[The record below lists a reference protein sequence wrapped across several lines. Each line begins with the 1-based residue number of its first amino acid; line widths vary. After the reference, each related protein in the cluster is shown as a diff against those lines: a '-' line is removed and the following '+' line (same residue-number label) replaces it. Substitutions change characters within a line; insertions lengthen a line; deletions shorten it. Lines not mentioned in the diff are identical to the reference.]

1 MNDLATLQ
9 GTSLVETMAGRVRGT
24 TVDGVVAFKSIPY
37 GAPTSGANRFM
48 PPRKPT
54 PWAGVRDALEYQ
66 GHAPQQGLRPASR
79 PELSDFSGAPDTSP
93 ETEDCLTLN
102 VWTPGLDQTAKR
114 PVMVWFHGGAFSY
127 GTANVAR
134 LQGSRLARRGDVVVV
149 NVNQRLNIFGFLDL
163 STIGGADFSASGNAG
178 TLDMLAA
185 LEWVRDNIARFGG
198 DPGNVTIF
206 GESGGGGKVCTLLS
220 MPSAR
225 GLFHRAI
232 VQSGAAVRLR
242 EPDRAARLTV
252 AVLKTL
258 GLTSSD
264 LVKLQSLPMEQLLAA
279 VEPALRAIG
288 PAPLP
293 LFDRYPFGPVVDGTI
308 VPRHPFDEGAPAVSA
323 DIPLLIGDMKDEMA
337 SFLARDD
344 KVWFRTLTEQE
355 MHDRVAVVAGKHTD
369 NVIETYR
376 HLYPSANAAE
386 RLIATLTD
394 SNFRIRSLIV
404 AGHKAKQAGAPVYM
418 YSFEWETPV
427 QEGRLK
433 APHALDVPFTFD
445 TIDLT
450 NATDR
455 SEAAHRLAATM
466 SGTWAAF
473 AQTGV
478 PEHTSIPRWPAYD
491 LASRATL
498 MLDAECRVENDPR
511 SETRQLW
518 QTITGR

>member
-1 MNDLATLQ
+1 VNDLATLQ

-206 GESGGGGKVCTLLS
+206 GESAGSFSV
-220 MPSAR
+220 SAVMASSEAH
-225 GLFHRAI
+225 GLFQKAI
-232 VQSGAAVRLR
+232 GESGAAFFNSAIAF
-242 EPDRAARLTV
+242 D
-252 AVLKTL
+252 
-258 GLTSSD
+258 
-264 LVKLQSLPMEQLLAA
+264 SLPAREQ
-279 VEPALRAIG
+279 
-288 PAPLP
+288 
-293 LFDRYPFGPVVDGTI
+293 
-308 VPRHPFDEGAPAVSA
+308 
-323 DIPLLIGDMKDEMA
+323 
-337 SFLARDD
+337 RD
-344 KVWFRTLTEQE
+344 RTL
-355 MHDRVAVVAGKHTD
+355 
-369 NVIETYR
+369 I
-376 HLYPSANAAE
+376 
-386 RLIATLTD
+386 
-394 SNFRIRSLIV
+394 
-404 AGHKAKQAGAPVYM
+404 
-418 YSFEWETPV
+418 
-427 QEGRLK
+427 
-433 APHALDVPFTFD
+433 
-445 TIDLT
+445 
-450 NATDR
+450 
-455 SEAAHRLAATM
+455 
-466 SGTWAAF
+466 
-473 AQTGV
+473 
-478 PEHTSIPRWPAYD
+478 
-491 LASRATL
+491 RATL
-498 MLDAECRVENDPR
+498 GEQTLAELRAMPAQKLLNAFFKPGSALNFVFVPDIDGYFLRESLPAVFAAGQQNDVPLLAGWNHDEGSFALAAAPKRTTVDSMKAAAQKEFGAHAADFLRLYSADTDAEAERSREDFLGDRFIAWSTWRWMEVQASTGKQPIYRYRFDLAPPGDPNGPRLGAYHSSEIEYVFGQLDQKADVGWRPQDRKLSRQMREYWANFAR
-511 SETRQLW
+511 SGDPNGPDLPKWPGVFLRHGMAGDV
-518 QTITGR
+518 IG